1 MFMSISRKFL
11 FLHDIQL
18 SIFGWN
24 LIHWDSEKLLK
35 FNRKA
40 SIISSTGIRQRHSK
54 GILCRITSIA
64 NFRLLNS
71 ARSILF
77 ILDTPNRLS
86 CWRRQ
91 GIITYLTAFA
101 RSQPICSRTQAPT
114 VHRFAGYRLFTVRKC
129 IAPYTDHRIINL
141 PVDFRSVLIRSSDI
155 HQSHGGS
162 FLVLPA

>member
-1 MFMSISRKFL
+1 MTTFL
-11 FLHDIQL
+11 DDTLKGSTRNLSQINHKDI
-18 SIFGWN
+18 
-24 LIHWDSEKLLK
+24 
-35 FNRKA
+35 A
-40 SIISSTGIRQRHSK
+40 SF
-54 GILCRITSIA
+54 

-86 CWRRQ
+86 CLRRQ
-91 GIITYLTAFA
+91 GIITHLTAFA

-141 PVDFRSVLIRSSDI
+141 PVDFRSVLIRSSAI